1 MQKMIF
7 NYHQIL
13 LLISSEPIITCD
25 EASICMK
32 YFLHLLIILLLLLLL
47 LSLIQGLLC
56 YGNNDVRVAS
66 DLMRQGGKQ

>member
-1 MQKMIF
+1 MIF

-47 LSLIQGLLC
+47 SLIQGLLF

>member
-1 MQKMIF
+1 MIF

-32 YFLHLLIILLLLLLL
+32 YFLHLLIILLLLLL
-47 LSLIQGLLC
+47 SLIQGLLC